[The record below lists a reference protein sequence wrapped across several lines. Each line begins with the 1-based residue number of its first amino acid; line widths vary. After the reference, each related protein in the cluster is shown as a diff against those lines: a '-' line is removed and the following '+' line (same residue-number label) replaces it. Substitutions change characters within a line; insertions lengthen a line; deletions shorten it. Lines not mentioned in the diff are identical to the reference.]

1 MLTDYCYLYSV
12 YNCNNVH
19 TYIEKV
25 IFLIKVIKGA
35 IFHLF
40 VLFKQS
46 FHLLDSSKRKNV
58 EFNRFKK
65 YFFYMHKV
73 YLLLN

>member
-12 YNCNNVH
+12 DNCTNVH

-35 IFHLF
+35 ISHLF
-40 VLFKQS
+40 FLFKQS
-46 FHLLDSSKRKNV
+46 FHPLYSSKRKNV

-65 YFFYMHKV
+65 YFFLYA
-73 YLLLN
+73 